1 MESPRII
8 SRPQF
13 ILRVWGRVIYNNSTY
28 MCTTRGR
35 IFFTSA
41 DSLLNNRNNI
51 KISTELC
58 SNLPPTRC
66 CSLSREETYEH
77 QASVDTTAPVT
88 IVHCHH
94 KWGVV
99 TRYNAKC
106 LQLWKFAFP
115 TGWVVFSAKILQLR
129 GDNHSYR
136 LQTCTLNSTSQIAAF
151 IYRMPQRNV
160 NYAR

>member
-13 ILRVWGRVIYNNSTY
+13 ILRVCGRVIVHT
-28 MCTTRGR
+28 CVQHAEE
-35 IFFTSA
+35 FF
-41 DSLLNNRNNI
+41 LQVLILCWIMRNDI

-106 LQLWKFAFP
+106 LQLWKVAFP